1 MARLQRYQS
10 FIYRVESA
18 YLYFRMLAA
27 ALLAL
32 LYLIAVVSYTGAEN
46 RPWSTSVFLVIFYG
60 GMVLSPLLYM
70 IILEVGY
77 QGGFP
82 FVHKR
87 VSKRELKSKASSSEG
102 LLDALSTRKASVD
115 LDMAFAVQAVLGIML
130 RRDLPISSPND
141 SKEHIYRHLT
151 TNVVNATG
159 TLQSLATAAIP
170 EFRIT

>member
-1 MARLQRYQS
+1 MLQDESCAPFMARLQRYQS

-32 LYLIAVVSYTGAEN
+32 LYLIAVVSCTGAEN

-70 IILEVGY
+70 ITLEVGY

-82 FVHKR
+82 FVHKSLQAR
-87 VSKRELKSKASSSEG
+87 VEVKG
-102 LLDALSTRKASVD
+102 
-115 LDMAFAVQAVLGIML
+115 FQL
-130 RRDLPISSPND
+130 RRALGRPLDP
-141 SKEHIYRHLT
+141 
-151 TNVVNATG
+151 
-159 TLQSLATAAIP
+159 
-170 EFRIT
+170 